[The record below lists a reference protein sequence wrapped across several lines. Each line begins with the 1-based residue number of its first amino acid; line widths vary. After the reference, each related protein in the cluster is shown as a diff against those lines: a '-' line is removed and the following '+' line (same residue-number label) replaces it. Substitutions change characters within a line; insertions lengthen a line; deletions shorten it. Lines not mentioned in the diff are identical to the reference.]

1 MLEASTR
8 PPKVLSGRVSQP
20 TPEDTASHEFIA
32 QFTIPDGEFRGS
44 LIELAAQLR
53 AGKIPPVQV
62 PLLTLT
68 RSVLERYHALR
79 AELEHDPSLFDTA
92 SEALPHLAGVI
103 ELKTRLLLPKPP
115 VVVTEDGEPEG
126 DTTLESVLEG
136 VEMLA
141 RLEGAIAFLRDRRRE
156 RSRMIVPGPQPLN
169 LPRKQKPLSG
179 RFGALVEAARR
190 RVREVHLFDLAL
202 ERLNLPQAL
211 ERLRDHARRVKRF
224 FFRDVPAQDWGE
236 RTVLFAAMLEGV
248 RAGELQASQTEPYAE
263 IEISRLET

>member
-1 MLEASTR
+1 MLETPAR
-8 PPKVLSGRVSQP
+8 PPKIPPGRASRDV
-20 TPEDTASHEFIA
+20 PEDTVPNGFVAKFA
-32 QFTIPDGEFRGS
+32 VPDGVFEGS

-53 AGKIPPVQV
+53 AGKISPVVV

-68 RSVLERYHALR
+68 RAVLERYHALR
-79 AELEHDPSLFDTA
+79 AELEHDPSLLDTA

-126 DTTLESVLEG
+126 DASLESVLEG

-156 RSRMIVPGPQPLN
+156 RSRMLVPGPHPLN
-169 LPRKQKPLSG
+169 LPRKQKPLAGS
-179 RFGALVEAARR
+179 FGALVEAARR

-211 ERLRDHARRVKRF
+211 ERLREFAKRARRF
-224 FFRDVPAQDWGE
+224 LFRDVPAQDWGE
-236 RTVLFAAMLEGV
+236 RTVIFAAMLEGI
-248 RAGELQASQTEPYAE
+248 RAGELEASQAEPYAD
-263 IEISRLET
+263 IEISSLET